1 MAPARNTESFPP
13 SCSDTNMHRLFTAAV
28 VLGALANLGFAVYAL
43 ILPASAA
50 ELSEL
55 DLTPAAAR
63 AEYRAV
69 FGGLVGALG
78 LGMLWVVARGEG
90 AGARLL
96 ALLFGGL
103 VFGRGADLLLGS
115 FEPLQLGLMALEAG
129 MAVALWLWARGADPR
144 A

>member
-1 MAPARNTESFPP
+1 M
-13 SCSDTNMHRLFTAAV
+13 FTAAV
-28 VLGALANLGFAVYAL
+28 VLGALANLGFAAYAL

-78 LGMLWVVARGEG
+78 LGMLWVLARGER
-90 AGARLL
+90 AGAWLL
-96 ALLFGGL
+96 ALMFGGL
-103 VFGRGADLLLGS
+103 VFGRGVDLLLGS
-115 FEPLQLGLMALEAG
+115 FEPMQLALMALEAG
-129 MAVALWLWARGADPR
+129 MAAALILWARGASSVG
-144 A
+144 

>member
-1 MAPARNTESFPP
+1 MQ
-13 SCSDTNMHRLFTAAV
+13 RLFTAAV
-28 VLGALANLGFAVYAL
+28 VLGALANLGFAAIAL
-43 ILPASAA
+43 ALPERAA

-78 LGMLWVVARGEG
+78 LGMLWVVLRRER
-90 AGARLL
+90 AGAWLL

-103 VFGRGADLLLGS
+103 VFGRGVDLILGS
-115 FEPLQLGLMALEAG
+115 FEVTQLALMALETG
-129 MAVALWLWARGADPR
+129 MAGALILWARGAGE
-144 A
+144 AN